1 MHPRLFD
8 HLNTAILLLDAQWQV
23 QYTNLAA
30 EQLFCHGTKHLK
42 SAPFPHL
49 FPNSSIDW
57 ARLSSVFLQPELLTD
72 HDVYF
77 EFNNQFTRV
86 SLCVT
91 PFEYNDK
98 SLLLFELHAVETHN
112 TLKQEKI
119 LVDQQQATHDL
130 IRGLAHEIKNPLG
143 GLRGAAQL
151 LHQSLPN
158 PELQEYTEMIISQ
171 ADRLRT
177 LVDDL
182 LGSQKPQQYQ
192 YQNIHR
198 ILERVHQLIECE
210 FGSWLSIK
218 RDYDPSLPDI
228 EIIPNHLEQ
237 TLLNL
242 ARNAAQALIH
252 QDAPQLTLKT
262 RTEHHVLLNGKQQPL
277 VARIDVID
285 NGEGIPEEQ
294 QSKIFYPSVSGR
306 TNGSGLGLT
315 IANRLIQELGGRLSV
330 ESRPKHTQFTVRL
343 PFTPT

>member
-8 HLNTAILLLDAQWQV
+8 HLTTAILLLNVKWQV
-23 QYTNLAA
+23 KYNNLAA

-42 SAPFPHL
+42 SAPLPHL

-57 ARLSSVFLQPELLTD
+57 ARLSSVFSQPELLTD

-77 EFNNQFTRV
+77 EINNQFTRV

-91 PFEYNDK
+91 PFEYHGE
-98 SLLLFELHAVETHN
+98 SLLLFELNTVETRN

-119 LVDQQQATHDL
+119 RVAQQQATHDL

-158 PELQEYTEMIISQ
+158 TELQEYTEMIISQ

-182 LGSQKPQQYQ
+182 LGSQKPQQSQ
-192 YQNIHR
+192 EQNVHR
-198 ILERVHQLIECE
+198 ILERVYQLIDCE
-210 FGSWLSIK
+210 FGEWLSIK

-228 EIIPNHLEQ
+228 QIIPDHLEQ

-242 ARNAAQALIH
+242 ARNAAQALIN
-252 QDAPQLTLKT
+252 QPEPLLTLKT
-262 RTEHHVLLNGKQQPL
+262 RTEHHVLLNGKQQAL

-285 NGEGIPEEQ
+285 NGNGIPEEYL
-294 QSKIFYPSVSGR
+294 SKIFYPSVSGR
-306 TNGSGLGLT
+306 VNGSGLGLT

-330 ESRPKHTQFTVRL
+330 ESRPQHTQFTVRL